1 MLNILNKHL
10 KLIIGWGVFFAVL
23 SLGVS
28 LFFPQQYSASSQVL
42 IILRDRAGVDPYTQV
57 KAAER
62 IGENLAQVMGT
73 TDFYGKV
80 MNDGSATFDKSV
92 WQNLDDRELRKK
104 WSKDVTA
111 QMAYGSSLLNITVY
125 SKTKEDVAM
134 LSKAVT
140 DVVSTRG
147 WEYVGG
153 DVAIKV
159 VNSALVSRW
168 PARPN
173 YIVNA
178 VVGLVLGVLLAGW
191 WVVRYKKHLFS
202 IS

>member
-42 IILRDRAGVDPYTQV
+42 IISRDRAGVDPYTQV

-80 MNDGSATFDKSV
+80 MSDAGATFDKSV
-92 WQNLDDRELRKK
+92 WQNLNDRELRKK

-125 SKTKEDVAM
+125 SKTKEDVAA
-134 LSKAVT
+134 LSKTVT

-159 VNSALVSRW
+159 VNSALVSRF

-178 VVGLVLGVLLAGW
+178 VVGLVLGMLLAGW
-191 WVVRYKKHLFS
+191 WVMKYKKHLFS